1 MQELKDRLENR
12 NLFAKNQSDVLEIKI
27 IIAVKSPASVS

>member
-27 IIAVKSPASVS
+27 IAVKSPASVS